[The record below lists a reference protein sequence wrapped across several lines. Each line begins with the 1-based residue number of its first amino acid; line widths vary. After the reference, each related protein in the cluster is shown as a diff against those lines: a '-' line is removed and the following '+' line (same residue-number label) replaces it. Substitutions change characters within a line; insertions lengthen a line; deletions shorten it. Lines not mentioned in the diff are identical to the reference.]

1 VSILRR
7 LDTLNQI
14 KLRDGRTL
22 AYAEYGSRQGAPIVH
37 CHGAPSSHVE
47 GEFLFERTLL
57 LELGVRLILPDR
69 PGISRSDFQAGRRIA
84 DWPNDVVE
92 LADAL
97 GLRTFA
103 VLGESGGSPYA
114 LACATTIPSRVTAVG
129 IVGGV
134 APFEAPGLTAAMSAP
149 LRLMFRLAKYAPP
162 LLDVLFRLNLRVTRS
177 MDERGA
183 ERMTSRF
190 PEPDR
195 TLLKRPDILQGF
207 IGCFQEACVN
217 GTRGAVHD
225 MSLIARP
232 WGIDPATITVPA
244 FLWHGERDA
253 NVPAAHG
260 RYLSKLIPSCR
271 ATFFPDDAHLS
282 VPLRHAREILSALSV
297 EQ

>member
-1 VSILRR
+1 
-7 LDTLNQI
+7 LNEI
-14 KLRDGRTL
+14 RLRDGRRL
-22 AYAEYGSRQGAPIVH
+22 AYAEYGSPQGAPIVH

-84 DWPNDVVE
+84 DWPNDVAE

-97 GLRTFA
+97 GLATFV

-114 LACATTIPSRVTAVG
+114 LACAAMIPSRVRAVAV
-129 IVGGV
+129 IGGV
-134 APFEAPGLTAAMSAP
+134 APFEAPGLTAALSAP

-162 LLDVLFRLNLRVTRS
+162 LLDVLFRLNLRMTRS
-177 MDERGA
+177 IDEHGA
-183 ERMTSRF
+183 ERMISRF

-195 TLLKRPDILQGF
+195 TLLRRPEVLRGF
-207 IGCFQEACVN
+207 VGCFQEACRD

-232 WGIDPATITVPA
+232 WGFDPATITIPA
-244 FLWHGERDA
+244 WLWHGELDA

-260 RYLSKLIPSCR
+260 RYLSRVIPSCR
-271 ATFFPDDAHLS
+271 ATFFPEDAHLS
-282 VPLRHAREILSALSV
+282 VPLRHAREILSALAAHV
-297 EQ
+297 T